1 VEIWLLQKG
10 FKGHRQ
16 HTGIVDYITWNII
29 YYPILLEGPFMRVP
43 TGIPGFDELIEGGF
57 IEDDVIL
64 LTGGPGAGKS
74 TFGIQYL
81 YEGITR
87 YNEAGVYVTFDE
99 SPARIMRNMWRHS
112 WDLERLVKENKLR
125 IIRADPLKYSRYIKR
140 SMTDEKV
147 DAEEMTLEGV
157 LNQIYQNVQQIG
169 AKRLFIDSITTLK
182 ISQDPVNIRFMLLEF
197 IKNIENLY
205 CTTLIS
211 SEDKYVQDTFNVEEY
226 LAEGVISLN
235 MSRIGNERIRFI
247 EILKMR
253 GVKHDESIHQYRI
266 TDAGLVV
273 DPHGSLLSEKAD
285 IFCSAPQ
292 KKENINEFR

>member
-1 VEIWLLQKG
+1 
-10 FKGHRQ
+10 
-16 HTGIVDYITWNII
+16 
-29 YYPILLEGPFMRVP
+29 MRVP

-81 YEGITR
+81 YEGVTR
-87 YNEAGVYVTFDE
+87 YNEPGVYVTFDE
-99 SPARIMRNMWRHS
+99 SPARIMRNMWRHN
-112 WDLERLVKENKLR
+112 WDLERLIKENKLR

-140 SMTDEKV
+140 SMVNERA

-157 LNQIYQNVQQIG
+157 LNQIYQNVQKIG
-169 AKRLFIDSITTLK
+169 AKRLFIDSLTTLK
-182 ISQDPVNIRFMLLEF
+182 ISRDPVDIRFILLEF
-197 IKNIENLY
+197 IKNIEGLY

-211 SEDKYVQDTFNVEEY
+211 SENKSGSDTFNVEEY

-235 MSRIGNERIRFI
+235 VSRIGGEKMRSI

-253 GVKHDESIHQYRI
+253 GVKHDESIHPYMI
-266 TDAGLVV
+266 TDSGIVI
-273 DPHGSLLSEKAD
+273 DPHGSLLGQKAD
-285 IFCSAPQ
+285 VFRTTPQ
-292 KKENINEFR
+292 KKEHIDEFR